1 EARDQAGPARER
13 YEKILGITP
22 SHRDVADRLGRLAPP
37 ATTAMALP
45 SIGGLAIGQRLANR
59 YEILGELGKGGM
71 GKVYKAKDLDLGE
84 MVAIKTLLTP
94 AEGGTGADEE
104 RLLREVQICRRVSH
118 PNVVRVFDLGRF
130 DSGVFVTMELLEGQT
145 LDNVISPFDT
155 IPLSR
160 ARFFISEIAAG
171 LQEAHALGIVHRDLK
186 PSNVMVTE
194 KRIKILDF
202 GIARMS
208 GGFDSRLTRTGFAF
222 GSPMFMS
229 PEQLMGEELDGRS
242 DLYSLGIVAYT
253 MIAGREPF
261 VDENPAVLALRHLQE
276 EPPDVRQLRPGLP
289 EPWVAFL
296 AKLLAKKRADRYA
309 SAGEVLVALE
319 TLPVE

>member
-1 EARDQAGPARER
+1 
-13 YEKILGITP
+13 
-22 SHRDVADRLGRLAPP
+22 
-37 ATTAMALP
+37 
-45 SIGGLAIGQRLANR
+45 
-59 YEILGELGKGGM
+59 
-71 GKVYKAKDLDLGE
+71 
-84 MVAIKTLLTP
+84 
-94 AEGGTGADEE
+94 
-104 RLLREVQICRRVSH
+104 
-118 PNVVRVFDLGRF
+118 
-130 DSGVFVTMELLEGQT
+130 
-145 LDNVISPFDT
+145 
-155 IPLSR
+155 
-160 ARFFISEIAAG
+160 
-171 LQEAHALGIVHRDLK
+171 
-186 PSNVMVTE
+186 
-194 KRIKILDF
+194 
-202 GIARMS
+202 MS

-222 GSPMFMS
+222 GSPMYMS

-309 SAGEVLVALE
+309 SAAEVLAALE

>member
-1 EARDQAGPARER
+1 ME
-13 YEKILGITP
+13 
-22 SHRDVADRLGRLAPP
+22 PP
-37 ATTAMALP
+37 ATTPMVLSP
-45 SIGGLAIGQRLANR
+45 IGGLAVGQRLVNR
-59 YEILGELGKGGM
+59 YEILSELGKGGM

-130 DSGVFVTMELLEGQT
+130 DGGVFVTMELLEGQT
-145 LDNVISPFDT
+145 LDNVISPFET
-155 IPLSR
+155 LPLSR
-160 ARFFISEIAAG
+160 VRFLISEIAAG

-194 KRIKILDF
+194 KRLKILDF

-242 DLYSLGIVAYT
+242 DLYSLGIVAFA

-261 VDENPAVLALRHLQE
+261 IDENPAVLALRHLQE
-276 EPPDVRQLRPGLP
+276 EPPDVRQFRPGLP
-289 EPWVAFL
+289 APWVELL
-296 AKLLAKKRADRYA
+296 ARLLAKKPADRYA
-309 SAGEVLVALE
+309 SAREVLAVLE